1 MPHNHP
7 QRITCFVLFGRAWFT
22 ERTSN
27 KECNK
32 VKIRVE
38 AELDNV
44 LQMGAISFVC
54 SQVVHC
60 IRKAQCMELVTL
72 LSVKSI

>member
-7 QRITCFVLFGRAWFT
+7 HRITCFVLYGRAWFT

-54 SQVVHC
+54 SQVVQC
-60 IRKAQCMELVTL
+60 IRKAQCMGLYS
-72 LSVKSI
+72 SVLN

>member
-54 SQVVHC
+54 SQVVQC
-60 IRKAQCMELVTL
+60 IRKAHMELVTL